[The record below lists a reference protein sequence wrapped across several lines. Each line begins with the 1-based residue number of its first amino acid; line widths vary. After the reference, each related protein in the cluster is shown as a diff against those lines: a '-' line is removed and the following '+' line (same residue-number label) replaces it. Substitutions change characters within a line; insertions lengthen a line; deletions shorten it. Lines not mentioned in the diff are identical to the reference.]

1 MQADVAGWVDGGHT
15 LRTMLSPVGDAWQ
28 NEQSLITYNP
38 GFLSR
43 RFGFQS
49 EGQSG
54 MCLPRGVE
62 RSDAG

>member
-1 MQADVAGWVDGGHT
+1 MQADVAGWADGGHT

-28 NEQSLITYNP
+28 NEQSLIAYNP
-38 GFLSR
+38 GFPSR
-43 RFGFQS
+43 RFRFQS